1 LLDFYGFIEFA
12 SAAKVSV
19 FRLTGRSFSPSKW
32 INDFLLTLTHDSI
45 KHPKQGV
52 DVMITIFNIG
62 PKSQSNDFGVYNYNA
77 SVEVG

>member
-1 LLDFYGFIEFA
+1 
-12 SAAKVSV
+12 
-19 FRLTGRSFSPSKW
+19 
-32 INDFLLTLTHDSI
+32 LTHDSI